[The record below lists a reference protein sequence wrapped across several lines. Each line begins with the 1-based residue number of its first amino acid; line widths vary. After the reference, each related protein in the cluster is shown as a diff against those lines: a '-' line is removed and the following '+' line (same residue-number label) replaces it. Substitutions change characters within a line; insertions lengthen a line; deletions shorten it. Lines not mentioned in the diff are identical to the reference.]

1 MKDVINE
8 GKKLSSHIKQTEEY
22 RQYIEK
28 KNILFQYPDLKHQ
41 LGEFKRRNNELQNR
55 QGINMYDE
63 VVGLVKEYAE
73 LIHNSV
79 VSDFMKAELCVCK
92 MMQELYTAI
101 AEGLEFDYF
110 DE

>member
-8 GKKLSSHIKQTEEY
+8 CKNLSSHIKQTEEY
-22 RQYIEK
+22 RQYMEK
-28 KNILFQYPDLKHQ
+28 KNMLLKYPDLKYQ
-41 LGEFKRRNNELQNR
+41 LGEFKKRNNELQNR
-55 QGINMYDE
+55 QGINPYDE
-63 VVGLVKEYAE
+63 VVELVKEYTE

-79 VSDFMKAELCVCK
+79 VSDFMKAELRLCK
-92 MMQELYTAI
+92 MMQELYAAI

>member
-8 GKKLSSHIKQTEEY
+8 SKNLNNRIKQSCEY
-22 RQYIEK
+22 REYMEK
-28 KNILFQYPDLKHQ
+28 KSELLKYPDLHRQ

-55 QGINMYDE
+55 QGINPYDE
-63 VVGLVKEYAE
+63 VIGLVKEYDE

-79 VSDFMKAELCVCK
+79 VSDFMKAELRICK
-92 MMQELYTAI
+92 MLQKLYESI
-101 AEGLEFDYF
+101 AEGLEFDYL